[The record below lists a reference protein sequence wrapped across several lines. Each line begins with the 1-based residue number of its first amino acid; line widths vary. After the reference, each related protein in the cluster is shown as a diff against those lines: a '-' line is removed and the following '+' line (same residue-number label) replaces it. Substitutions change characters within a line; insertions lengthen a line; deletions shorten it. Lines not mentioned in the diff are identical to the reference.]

1 MSSTQMGPLG
11 TTKIEKNIAHSIAQ
25 ILRQDYADSGAA
37 IKRIER
43 KAKLSPHAIKN
54 WYEGRKVP
62 SLENFIC
69 LTKASPGL
77 VEWFLRQ
84 TKNDDLADLLSAQI
98 KAAKVGSPPLK
109 FEFYS
114 INFDTIKTKKNL
126 DILQNL
132 NQRQM
137 CFYSQV
143 RQGRKPTAHDMTNF
157 WNIGIATAKR
167 DIAGLIDAGLI
178 CFVGPK
184 RTGYYAAL

>member
-1 MSSTQMGPLG
+1 MGPLG
-11 TTKIEKNIAHSIAQ
+11 TTKTEKNIAHSIAQ

-62 SLENFIC
+62 SLENFIL
-69 LTKASPGL
+69 LTKASPRL
-77 VEWFLRQ
+77 VEWLLRQ
-84 TKNDDLADLLSAQI
+84 TKNDDLADILSAQI
-98 KAAKVGSPPLK
+98 KSLKAGRTPLE

-114 INFDTIKTKKNL
+114 INFDTLKSKKNI

-143 RQGRKPTAHDMTNF
+143 RQGCNPTAHDMTDF

-167 DIAGLIDAGLI
+167 DIAGLVDAGLI
-178 CFVGPK
+178 CFVGSK
-184 RTGYYAAL
+184 RNGYYAAL